1 MILNIIKKNMTKKR
15 LKKVKVKEI
24 SHKFVGSIVHYCKEG
39 KK

>member
-1 MILNIIKKNMTKKR
+1 MKKR

>member
-1 MILNIIKKNMTKKR
+1 MNLFFSEKY

>member
-1 MILNIIKKNMTKKR
+1 VKKR

-39 KK
+39 KNKISYD